1 MDKKQIAAAA
11 IGSFIGTA
19 AFTTAITAVTIVTKK
34 IDRARRTKR
43 EENHNKTA
51 NN

>member
-11 IGSFIGTA
+11 IGSFVGTA

-34 IDRARRTKR
+34 IERSRRAKR
-43 EENHNKTA
+43 EQDQKDTA
-51 NN
+51 KN